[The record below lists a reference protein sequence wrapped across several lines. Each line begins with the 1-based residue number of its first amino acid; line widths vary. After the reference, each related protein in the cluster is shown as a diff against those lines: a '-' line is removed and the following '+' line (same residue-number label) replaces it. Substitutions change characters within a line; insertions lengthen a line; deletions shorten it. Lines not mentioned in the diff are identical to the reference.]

1 MRALKIT
8 GTVLGAVALAAAGQQ
23 SFAASSPS
31 ATSASS
37 ASAAAVPGC
46 IGKNFNE
53 KRALNSGEAICNG
66 NYLVRMQPNGDL
78 VLRVVSTGRACW
90 ASGTRTAGASATFHA
105 GNIQAG
111 LRPYVQIGSTK
122 VGGDYNLGDPGT
134 NANVNAKG
142 EFWIAYAKR
151 GWC

>member
-1 MRALKIT
+1 MKIT
-8 GTVLGAVALAAAGQQ
+8 ATVLGAVALAGAGQQ
-23 SFAASSPS
+23 SFAASSPT
-31 ATSASS
+31 ATTPATVT
-37 ASAAAVPGC
+37 AAAPGC
-46 IGKNFNE
+46 IGANFNE

-78 VLRVVSTGRACW
+78 VLRVISTGRACW
-90 ASGTRTAGASATFHA
+90 ASGTRAAGASATFHG

-111 LRPYVQIGSTK
+111 LRPYVQIGSTR

-134 NANVNAKG
+134 NANVNSKG